1 MFSCQYIFFI
11 IPFFFYQSLF
21 SCHHLIV
28 TYRMYMCVIV
38 CSQHD
43 KNTYKGKKGRH
54 YKALYLFFLLWATSC
69 CCSFFALI
77 IKIKVKYIKR
87 KDIPYNNP
95 HSIHHGIILDFIVCC
110 CVCARHIATMYRAK
124 VMIIYMLY
132 PSHISTKISSWGRK
146 KNST

>member
-1 MFSCQYIFFI
+1 MPIFFLHYSIFFI
-11 IPFFFYQSLF
+11 KAFFHVIIWSSLIACTGVWLF
-21 SCHHLIV
+21 V
-28 TYRMYMCVIV
+28 R
-38 CSQHD
+38 
-43 KNTYKGKKGRH
+43 NTIKTHIKVRKEDITR
-54 YKALYLFFLLWATSC
+54 LCTFFFLLWATSC